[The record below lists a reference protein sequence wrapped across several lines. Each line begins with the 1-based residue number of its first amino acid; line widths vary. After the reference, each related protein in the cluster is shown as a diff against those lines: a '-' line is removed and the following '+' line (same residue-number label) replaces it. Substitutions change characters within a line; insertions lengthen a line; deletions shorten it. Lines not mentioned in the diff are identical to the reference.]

1 VIRAG
6 GLPFPRKPLAAYP
19 AAMTTR
25 TGLLDGKVALI
36 TGASSGIGAA
46 AARAFAAEGAAVV
59 LLARRERQLKE
70 LEAELRA
77 AGYEALAVV
86 ADVTRADEVG
96 RAVEAAVQ
104 TYGRLNVAFNNAGYG
119 VPLTPLHL
127 LDDTVYDEI
136 MDVNVR
142 GVWNCLRKEIPAML
156 AAEGGSIVNTS
167 SVGGLVATPVA
178 APYVTAK
185 HAVVGL
191 TKAAAAEYGAQGIR
205 VNAVA
210 PGTTRTE
217 LVDAWFSANPEVEK
231 QLHAS
236 SIQPRTALPVEIARA
251 ALWLC
256 SDQSSFVT
264 GTVLAVDGGFT
275 TL

>member
-1 VIRAG
+1 M
-6 GLPFPRKPLAAYP
+6 AAFL
-19 AAMTTR
+19 AAMTSR
-25 TGLLDGKVALI
+25 PGLLDGKIALI

-46 AARAFAAEGAAVV
+46 AAREFAAEGAAVV
-59 LLARRERQLKE
+59 LVARRERQLKE
-70 LEAELRA
+70 LEDELRE
-77 AGYEALAVV
+77 AGHRAVAVV

-96 RAVEAAVQ
+96 RAVDTAVEM
-104 TYGRLNVAFNNAGYG
+104 YGRLDVAFNNAGYG
-119 VPLTPLHL
+119 VGRTPLHL
-127 LDDTVYDEI
+127 LDDSVYDEI

-156 AAEGGSIVNTS
+156 AAGGGSIVNTS

-185 HAVVGL
+185 HAIVGL
-191 TKAAAAEYGAQGIR
+191 TKAAAAEYGAEGIR
-205 VNAVA
+205 INAIA

-217 LVDAWFSANPEVEK
+217 LIDAWFTANPGVEE
-231 QLHAS
+231 QLHAA
-236 SIQPRTALPVEIARA
+236 SIQPRTALPVEVARS

>member
-1 VIRAG
+1 
-6 GLPFPRKPLAAYP
+6 
-19 AAMTTR
+19 MTTR
-25 TGLLDGKVALI
+25 TGLLDDKVALI

-46 AARAFAAEGAAVV
+46 AARVFAAEGAAVL
-59 LLARRERQLKE
+59 LLARRGPQLKE
-70 LEAELRA
+70 LERELRE
-77 AGYEALAVV
+77 AGHRALSVV
-86 ADVTRADEVG
+86 ADVTRPEEVG
-96 RAVEAAVQ
+96 RAVDAAVQ
-104 TYGRLNVAFNNAGYG
+104 TFGRLDVAFNNAGYG
-119 VPLTPLHL
+119 VARTPLHL
-127 LDDTVYDEI
+127 LDDAVYDEI

-156 AAEGGSIVNTS
+156 AAGGGSIVNTS

-185 HAVVGL
+185 HAVIGL

-205 VNAVA
+205 VNAIA

-217 LVDAWFSANPEVEK
+217 LVDAWFTANPGVEER
-231 QLHAS
+231 LHAS
-236 SIQPRTALPVEIARA
+236 SIQPRTALPEEIART

-256 SDQSSFVT
+256 SEQSSFVT